1 VVRVRDRRPS
11 AVLVV
16 ASTAVGTV
24 MAVAGCTSSQAGQAN
39 PAAPGVASA
48 YQAPTNGA
56 AGVTLAPRPHDVS
69 LTGVDPCGLLTKA
82 QQASLKV
89 NAGLKGLPSQLT
101 DNSPTCNFRFAD
113 DTPGAEYT
121 VAVDTAA
128 GIQRFLDPTLAN
140 DVKQVS
146 VGGFPAL
153 DVTLK
158 PPDLLQ
164 GCTTAVSVANGQM
177 FTVDLGQPARGATT
191 AQSCARTE
199 QVAAAVLATAQTP
212 R

>member
-1 VVRVRDRRPS
+1 M
-11 AVLVV
+11 

-24 MAVAGCTSSQAGQAN
+24 MMVAGCTTSQAGQAD
-39 PAAPGVASA
+39 PAAAGRPTST
-48 YQAPTNGA
+48 YQAPANGA
-56 AGVTLAPRPHDVS
+56 SNVTLAPRPHDVP
-69 LTGVDPCGLLTKA
+69 LTGVQPCDLLTAA
-82 QQASLKV
+82 QRGTLKV
-89 NAGLKGLPSQLT
+89 RAGVKGLPAQLT
-101 DNSPTCNFRFAD
+101 DNSPTCNFPFAD
-113 DTPGAEYT
+113 NTPGAEYT
-121 VAVDTAA
+121 VTVDTVS
-128 GIQRFLDPTLAN
+128 GVQRFLDPTLAN
-140 DVKQVS
+140 NVKQVT

-153 DVTLK
+153 DITLT

-191 AQSCARTE
+191 VQSCARTE